1 MKHHRILNTCKRYLR
16 GEQSRDVPLS
26 EFIYQL
32 TMVYDIDGSTAVRI
46 LTQAEN
52 EEIAKDVEEVNW

>member
-1 MKHHRILNTCKRYLR
+1 VNSHRIVQTCKRYLR
-16 GEQSRDVPLS
+16 GEQQKDVPLS

-32 TMVYDIDGSTAVRI
+32 TVVYDIDGSTAVRL

-52 EEIAKDVEEVNW
+52 EEIQADLEEVG